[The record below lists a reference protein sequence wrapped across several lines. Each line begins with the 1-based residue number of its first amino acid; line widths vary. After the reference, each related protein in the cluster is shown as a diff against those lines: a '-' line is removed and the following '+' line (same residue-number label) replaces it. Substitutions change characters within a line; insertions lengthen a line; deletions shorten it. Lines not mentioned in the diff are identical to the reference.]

1 MSKCTMAS
9 LKLAALKISAALAAN
24 SGSHALSS
32 LHLAREASVA
42 HHLDVVRRKFS
53 KRARDKSGW
62 CLLHTIF
69 ARQFFFGDCFQ
80 GHVGKGWRRR
90 SCIRGI
96 CSSGDLIHHP
106 HLHPSHTTSNTNSKS
121 HVILPHFRFP
131 SINNIKMPSF
141 KGMSPL

>member
-90 SCIRGI
+90 SCIRGM
-96 CSSGDLIHHP
+96 CGSGGFDPSSTSASISYHIQQQQYNTRHS
-106 HLHPSHTTSNTNSKS
+106 SH
-121 HVILPHFRFP
+121 IQFP

-141 KGMSPL
+141 KGLSPL

>member
-90 SCIRGI
+90 SCIRGM
-96 CSSGDLIHHP
+96 CGSGGFDPSSTSASISYRIQHQQYNTRHSSTFTIPIHQ
-106 HLHPSHTTSNTNSKS
+106 
-121 HVILPHFRFP
+121 
-131 SINNIKMPSF
+131 
-141 KGMSPL
+141 